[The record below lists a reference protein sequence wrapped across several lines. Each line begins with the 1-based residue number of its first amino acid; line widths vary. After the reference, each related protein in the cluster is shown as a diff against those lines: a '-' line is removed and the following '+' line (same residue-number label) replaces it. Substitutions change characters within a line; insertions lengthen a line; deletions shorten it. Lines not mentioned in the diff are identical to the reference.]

1 MYYDYP
7 EITPHN
13 FKGDFRYNKMNE
25 KVVKFA
31 SLEVEARALIE
42 GQFMAKRLHLE
53 KIGYK
58 IGKYSEHFDAKF
70 SFFSEIGTTLSW
82 NLCWEMKNCIC
93 EHSSK
98 CISSLKVIIG

>member
-1 MYYDYP
+1 MNLFDNEIPKPICSHSIHKISFFCSISALYYDYP

-31 SLEVEARALIE
+31 SQEVEARALIE

-58 IGKYSEHFDAKF
+58 IGKYYSLNTDA
-70 SFFSEIGTTLSW
+70 FFF
-82 NLCWEMKNCIC
+82 
-93 EHSSK
+93 
-98 CISSLKVIIG
+98 

>member
-31 SLEVEARALIE
+31 SQEVEARALIE

-58 IGKYSEHFDAKF
+58 IGKYSEHFDATF
-70 SFFSEIGTTLSW
+70 SFFFEIGTTPSW
-82 NLCWEMKNCIC
+82 NLCYERKNCTC
-93 EHSSK
+93 EQLSVQLESE
-98 CISSLKVIIG
+98 SEN